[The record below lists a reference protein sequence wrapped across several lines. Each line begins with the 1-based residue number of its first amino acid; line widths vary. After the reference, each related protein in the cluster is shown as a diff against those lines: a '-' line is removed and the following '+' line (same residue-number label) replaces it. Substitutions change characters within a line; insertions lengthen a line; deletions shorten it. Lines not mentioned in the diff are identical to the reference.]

1 MSKIG
6 GNFLED
12 FQYGDIIHHA
22 IPRSITSGDASMFL
36 GLTGTRY
43 PLFCAKNFAN
53 SLGYDSTPVDDIL
66 LFNIAFGRTV
76 QDISLNA
83 VANLGYAEVIFHSPV
98 FFGDTVSSQSEIIGI
113 KENSNKTNGIVY
125 VHSSSFNQHDKM
137 VLSWKRWVMI
147 PKRDKNKTI
156 KEVLPKNIKPEVA
169 VERMNIPGFLKTNNF
184 NDIASGSSLR
194 WEDYHKNDEINHSRG
209 LTIDEASHTL
219 ATHLYQNDAKLHFNA
234 HQMKASPFKR
244 RLVYGGHVISLCR
257 SIAHEG
263 FENNLM
269 MTAIHAGT
277 HSNPVL
283 ADDTLYA
290 KTIITGKHELP
301 NHKDIGVLKLK
312 LIGIKNQIPSSLKSI
327 YQENVESKIYNKN
340 VVLDLDYSI
349 VVPKG
354 K

>member
-12 FQYGDIIHHA
+12 FHFGEIIHHA
-22 IPRSITSGDASMFL
+22 IPRTITSGDASMFL

-43 PLFCAKNFAN
+43 PLFCAENFAN
-53 SLGYDSTPVDDIL
+53 SLGFDTTPIDDIL

-98 FFGDTVSSQSEIIGI
+98 FFGDTISSQSKVIGI

-125 VHSSSFNQHDKM
+125 VESSSFNQHNKI

-147 PKRDKNKTI
+147 PKRDKTKSVE
-156 KEVLPKNIKPEVA
+156 EVIPKNIKSEVS
-169 VERMNIPGFLKTNNF
+169 VERMSVPSFFVARNF
-184 NDIASGSSLR
+184 DEKATGSSLK
-194 WEDYHKNDEINHSRG
+194 WEDYNINDEINHSRG
-209 LTIDEASHTL
+209 LTIDETSHTL

-234 HQMKASPFKR
+234 HQMKTSPFKK

-269 MTAIHAGT
+269 ITAIHAGT

-283 ADDTLYA
+283 ADDTLYS
-290 KTIITGKHELP
+290 KTIVVGKDSFP
-301 NHKDIGVLKLK
+301 NQTDVGILKLK
-312 LIGIKNQIPSSLKSI
+312 LIGIKNKMPNFVESI
-327 YQENVESKIYNKN
+327 YQESEKNKIYNKN